1 MPKNRFFAFL
11 LLLPICLWAIPY
23 EVVTVKEGSGEPIQ
37 NGQLIRVHY
46 KSFLAD
52 SAMTM
57 FDNSYDRGEPL
68 EFSLGAGQVIPGW
81 ERGLLGMKIGE
92 IRKLS
97 IPYQLAYGDREI
109 GPIPPRSDLYF
120 EVELISAE
128 PPLEPDNFAD
138 SKKAKWKKLENGV
151 QYWDEKVGAGTQATQ
166 GTRIQTHYT
175 GWIASG
181 RKFSSSKDFG
191 KPLTTILGGGRLI
204 NGWEVGLDGMMP
216 GTVRWLKISPSMGY
230 GAKSYS
236 TIPPNSTLV
245 FRVEMLN
252 VEVDEALAETMDFF
266 PDVEKLDLKDG
277 PEGLKYSIIREG
289 QGEPIHAGENA
300 RVHYTGFLSD
310 GKKFDSSRERGQI
323 FNFPLG
329 KGNVIR
335 GWDLGVEGMLP
346 GEKRVLVIP
355 PELGYGNRGGG
366 PIPSNATLVF
376 VVEYMGP
383 EEAYNAYPAEAPT
396 AEEVPDDSSAESTT
410 DSTAN

>member
-1 MPKNRFFAFL
+1 MPKIRIFSL
-11 LLLPICLWAIPY
+11 LLVLPAYLLAIPY
-23 EVVTVKEGSGEPIQ
+23 EVVTIKEGSGEPIQ

-52 SAMTM
+52 SAQTM

-68 EFSLGAGQVIPGW
+68 EFSLGAGQVIQGW
-81 ERGLLGMKIGE
+81 ERGLMGMKVGE

-120 EVELISAE
+120 EVELVSAD
-128 PPLEPDNFAD
+128 PPLQPDNFAD
-138 SKKAKWKKLENGV
+138 SKKANWKKIENGV
-151 QYWDEKVGAGTQATQ
+151 LSWDEKTGTGIPAAQ
-166 GTRIQTHYT
+166 GTRVQVHYT
-175 GWIASG
+175 GWLASG
-181 RKFSSSKDFG
+181 RKFSSSKDYG
-191 KPLTTILGGGRLI
+191 KPLSTILGGGRLI
-204 NGWEVGLDGMMP
+204 AGWEIGLDGMTS
-216 GTVRWLKISPSMGY
+216 GSVRWLKISPSMGY

-236 TIPPNSTLV
+236 AIPPNSTLV
-245 FRVEMLN
+245 FRVEMEN
-252 VEVDEALAETMDFF
+252 VERDEALAETMDFF
-266 PDVEKLDLKDG
+266 PDVEKLPLRDG
-277 PEGLKYSIIREG
+277 PEGLRYAIIREG
-289 QGEPIHAGENA
+289 EGEGAKAGQNV

-310 GKKFDSSRERGQI
+310 GKKFDSSRDRGQI

-366 PIPSNATLVF
+366 PIPGNATLVF
-376 VVEYMGP
+376 VVEYLGSQ
-383 EEAYNAYPAEAPT
+383 E
-396 AEEVPDDSSAESTT
+396 
-410 DSTAN
+410 

>member
-1 MPKNRFFAFL
+1 MSKNRLFSLL
-11 LLLPICLWAIPY
+11 LLLPACLWAIPY
-23 EVVTVKEGSGEPIQ
+23 EVSTVKEGSGEPIQ

-68 EFSLGAGQVIPGW
+68 EFSLGAGQVIQGW
-81 ERGLLGMKIGE
+81 ERGLLGMKVGE

-120 EVELISAE
+120 EVELVSAE
-128 PPLEPDNFAD
+128 PPLKPDDFAD
-138 SKKAKWKKLENGV
+138 SKKANWKKLENGV
-151 QYWDEKVGAGTQATQ
+151 FYWDEKAGTGTQAAQ
-166 GTRIQTHYT
+166 GTRVQVHYT
-175 GWIASG
+175 GWLASG
-181 RKFSSSKDFG
+181 RKFSSSKDYG
-191 KPLTTILGGGRLI
+191 KPLTTVLGGGRLI
-204 NGWEVGLDGMMP
+204 AGWEIGLDGIAP
-216 GTVRWLKISPSMGY
+216 GAVRWLKISPSMGY

-236 TIPPNSTLV
+236 AIPPNSTLI
-245 FRVEMLN
+245 FRVEMEN
-252 VEVDEALAETMDFF
+252 VDRDDALAETMDFF
-266 PDVEKLDLKDG
+266 PNLETLDLQDG
-277 PEGLKYSIIREG
+277 PEGLRYAIIHEG
-289 QGEPIHAGENA
+289 EGEGAKPGQNV

-310 GKKFDSSRERGQI
+310 GKKFDSSRDRGQI

-346 GEKRVLVIP
+346 GEKRILVIP

-366 PIPSNATLVF
+366 PIPGNATLVF
-376 VVEYMGP
+376 VVEYLGAQ
-383 EEAYNAYPAEAPT
+383 E
-396 AEEVPDDSSAESTT
+396 
-410 DSTAN
+410 

>member
-1 MPKNRFFAFL
+1 MLKIRLFSLCLF
-11 LLLPICLWAIPY
+11 LPIYLWAIPY
-23 EVVTVKEGSGEPIQ
+23 EVTTTKEGTGEPIV

-68 EFSLGAGQVIPGW
+68 EFSLGAGQVIAGW
-81 ERGLLGMKIGE
+81 ERGLLGMKVGE

-120 EVELISAE
+120 EVELVSAD
-128 PPLEPDNFAD
+128 PPLAPDNFAD
-138 SKKAKWKKLENGV
+138 SKKAKWQKIENGV
-151 QYWDEKVGAGTQATQ
+151 FAWDEKTGEGAAAHPGS
-166 GTRIQTHYT
+166 RISVHYT
-175 GWIASG
+175 GWLASG

-191 KPLTTILGGGRLI
+191 KPLATILGGGRLI
-204 NGWEVGLDGMMP
+204 NGWEIGLDGMTP
-216 GTVRWLKISPSMGY
+216 GSVRWLKISPSMGY

-236 TIPPNSTLV
+236 AIPPNSTLI
-245 FRVEMLN
+245 FRVEMAN
-252 VEVDEALAETMDFF
+252 AEVDEALVETMDFF

-277 PEGLKYSIIREG
+277 PEGLKYAIVREG
-289 QGEPIHAGENA
+289 EGEGAAVGENV

-310 GKKFDSSRERGQI
+310 GKKFDSSRDRGQI

-335 GWDLGVEGMLP
+335 GWDLGVEGMKP

-355 PELGYGNRGGG
+355 PELGYGSRGGG
-366 PIPSNATLVF
+366 PIPGNATLVF

-383 EEAYNAYPAEAPT
+383 EI
-396 AEEVPDDSSAESTT
+396 
-410 DSTAN
+410 

>member
-1 MPKNRFFAFL
+1 MRINRFFCL
-11 LLLPICLWAIPY
+11 LLLFSAYLWAIPY
-23 EVVTVKEGSGEPIQ
+23 EVVTVKEGEGEPIQ

-46 KSFLAD
+46 KSYLAD

-68 EFSLGAGQVIPGW
+68 EFALGTGQVIPGW

-109 GPIPPRSDLYF
+109 GPIPARSDLYF
-120 EVELISAE
+120 EVELVSAD
-128 PPLEPDNFAD
+128 PPLKPDNFAD
-138 SKKAKWKKLENGV
+138 SKKAKWQKLGNGV
-151 QYWDEKVGAGTQATQ
+151 QFWDEKVGSGVAAAQ

-175 GWIASG
+175 GWISSG
-181 RKFSSSKDFG
+181 RKFSSSKDYG
-191 KPLTTILGGGRLI
+191 KPLTTVLGGGRLI
-204 NGWEVGLDGMMP
+204 NGWEVGLDGVSP
-216 GTVRWLKISPSMGY
+216 GTIRWLKISPSMGY
-230 GAKSYS
+230 GAKTYS
-236 TIPPNSTLV
+236 AIPPNSTLI
-245 FRVEMLN
+245 FRVEMLQ
-252 VEVDEALAETMDFF
+252 VEKDDLLAETMDFF
-266 PDVEKLDLKDG
+266 PDTTQLNLQDG
-277 PEGLKYSIIREG
+277 PEGLRYAIVREG
-289 QGEPIHAGENA
+289 LGEGAKTGENV

-329 KGNVIR
+329 KGSVIR

-355 PELGYGNRGGG
+355 PALGYGNRGGG
-366 PIPSNATLVF
+366 PIPGNATLIF

-383 EEAYNAYPAEAPT
+383 EEN
-396 AEEVPDDSSAESTT
+396 
-410 DSTAN
+410 

>member
-1 MPKNRFFAFL
+1 MSKNRLFSLL
-11 LLLPICLWAIPY
+11 LLLPACLWAIPY
-23 EVVTVKEGSGEPIQ
+23 EVSTVKEGSGEPIQ

-68 EFSLGAGQVIPGW
+68 EFSLGAGQVIQGW
-81 ERGLLGMKIGE
+81 ERGLLGMKVGE

-120 EVELISAE
+120 EVELVSAA
-128 PPLEPDNFAD
+128 PPLKPDDFSD
-138 SKKAKWKKLENGV
+138 SKKANWKKIENGV
-151 QYWDEKVGAGTQATQ
+151 FYWDEKTGTGTQAAQ
-166 GTRIQTHYT
+166 GTRVQVHYT
-175 GWIASG
+175 GWLASG
-181 RKFSSSKDFG
+181 RKFSSSKDYG
-191 KPLTTILGGGRLI
+191 KPLTTVLGGGRLI
-204 NGWEVGLDGMMP
+204 AGWEIGLDGIAP
-216 GTVRWLKISPSMGY
+216 GAVRWLKISPSMGY

-236 TIPPNSTLV
+236 AIPPNSTLI
-245 FRVEMLN
+245 FRVEMEN
-252 VEVDEALAETMDFF
+252 VDRDNALAETMDFF
-266 PDVEKLDLKDG
+266 PNLEKLDLQDG
-277 PEGLKYSIIREG
+277 PEGLRYAIIHEG
-289 QGEPIHAGENA
+289 EGEGAKPGQNV

-310 GKKFDSSRERGQI
+310 GKKFDSSRDRGQI

-366 PIPSNATLVF
+366 PIPGNATLVF
-376 VVEYMGP
+376 VVEYLGAQ
-383 EEAYNAYPAEAPT
+383 E
-396 AEEVPDDSSAESTT
+396 
-410 DSTAN
+410 